1 VKRLYFIRHGQSVL
15 NVQGVRAGHINTPL
29 TDEGRQQAKRAG
41 RAAKKHGIDTIVC
54 SPLDRA
60 RETAEIA
67 GQEIGLP
74 ANKIHVNSLLIE
86 RDFGPFDGQPYDPD
100 LDLDGFAD
108 VESFDETRERA
119 KLALEWIKTLGGS
132 NVLVVSHGGLG
143 RAMRS
148 LLKPEV
154 DRSLKLANAKIEQW
168 L

>member
-1 VKRLYFIRHGQSVL
+1 MRHGLSVM
-15 NVQGVRAGHINTPL
+15 NVQGLRAGHINTPL
-29 TDEGRQQAKRAG
+29 TNEGRQQAKRGG

-67 GQEIGLP
+67 AKEIGL
-74 ANKIHVNSLLIE
+74 AISDIHVNALLIE
-86 RDFGPFDGQPYDPD
+86 RDFGSLDGQPYEPD

-119 KLALEWIKTLGGS
+119 KLALEWIKTLGGDG
-132 NVLVVSHGGLG
+132 VLVVSHGGLG

-154 DRSLKLANAKIEQW
+154 ARSVKLANAEVEQW